1 MAIRVLR
8 GHDEMYEEEYL
19 APLRNY
25 KYRGVDKSP
34 ISNYIL
40 RPYWNAVT
48 QLFPLWVAY
57 IKVVLSFG
65 IHTVCV
71 GLT

>member
-1 MAIRVLR
+1 MKEAIRLDARRRHRRMFFGLLR
-8 GHDEMYEEEYL
+8 DHDEMYDEEYL
-19 APLRNY
+19 RPLRSY

-48 QLFPLWVAY
+48 ELFPMWMA
-57 IKVVLSFG
+57 
-65 IHTVCV
+65 
-71 GLT
+71 